1 MKGKYSVRIGVSDLR
16 AEPKFRSE
24 RVDQSIFGET
34 VEVLEDSGT
43 DYVKVR
49 AADGYEAYTMRYAIG
64 PALGRT
70 QYKIAETWRGGDIVL
85 PIGSL
90 LSQRDIDRLRVPQRY
105 WRETAYRQDLL
116 KFAERYL
123 GVPYLWGGVTEM
135 GIDCSGFTQRIYS
148 FNGMLLPR
156 NADMQEKLG
165 TEVRSLKDAE
175 KGDLVFFPG
184 HVAMYAGDGEIIHAN
199 LHNQRVTY
207 TDLRSSEKYSRSLR
221 ERITSIK
228 RIEIPH

>member
-1 MKGKYSVRIGVSDLR
+1 MKGKYCVRTRVSDLR
-16 AEPKFRSE
+16 ADPKSRSE
-24 RVDQSIFGET
+24 RVSQSIFRET
-34 VEVLEDSGT
+34 VEVLEDSGE

-49 AADGYEAYTMRYAIG
+49 APDGYEAYTMRYAIG
-64 PALGRT
+64 PSRGRIL
-70 QYKIAETWRGGDIVL
+70 YKIVETWKGGDIIL

-90 LSQRDIDRLRVPQRY
+90 LSQSDIDRSRVPRKY
-105 WRETAYRQDLL
+105 LREMEYRQDLL

-148 FNGMLLPR
+148 FNGLLLHG

-165 TEVRSLKDAE
+165 SEVASLKDAE

-184 HVAMYAGDGEIIHAN
+184 HVAKYAGDG
-199 LHNQRVTY
+199 
-207 TDLRSSEKYSRSLR
+207 
-221 ERITSIK
+221 
-228 RIEIPH
+228 